1 MSLFP
6 LQSKQSR
13 QSWQSAEVPCCGRV
27 DRLRSRWTEQWV
39 ALTLSRRLSLSA
51 ITKSYY
57 YGHDLCLW
65 FIIWLW
71 WLLYCNHYI
80 YIYIYVYTM
89 SLYVLHSHPLYRT
102 FINSACWKKETS
114 RVYNMYIYII
124 IIYNIGLPSTHQ
136 RQSKQEQSNAMSL
149 PGWFLDNMIFGW
161 EPL

>member
-80 YIYIYVYTM
+80 YTYTCTLCLCMFYIHILCIEP
-89 SLYVLHSHPLYRT
+89 SLIPLAGKRRQVEY
-102 FINSACWKKETS
+102 IIC
-114 RVYNMYIYII
+114 IYII